1 LENNEMTSRTPL
13 STTSLGVCYYPE
25 HLPTDYWATDFDSM
39 REIGIRIVRVGE
51 FAWSRLEPEPGEY
64 RFSWLEQI
72 LDLAESKSLSIV
84 LGTPTSAPPKWLVDR
99 MPDMVAVDANGQ
111 RKGFGSRRHYC
122 FSHLGYRK
130 ECERIV
136 TKLAQAFGEHPAVI
150 AWQTDNEFGC
160 HDTVLSYSDADRS
173 AFRAWLRN
181 RYLSIDK
188 LNQAWGNV
196 FWSMEYRSFDE
207 IELPN
212 LTVTDPNPAHE
223 LDYRRF
229 SSDEV
234 DSFNRLQVDLIR
246 QYSPGRAV
254 LHNFMANFL
263 DFDHFKVSKS
273 LDAASWDSYPLGAL
287 TLLKAPEAHKARQLR
302 LGDPDLSAFHHDLYR
317 ACGRGRF
324 WIMEQQPGP
333 VNWAAYNP
341 APHPGAVRLWTFE
354 AIAHGAEVVSYFC
367 WRQAPFAQEQMHSG
381 LNLPDRQPD
390 VGAFEVRQTANEL
403 SQLDLA
409 SLVPAETALVYDYEA
424 AWTLAIQPQREDF
437 DYFAVAMSF
446 YRALRRFGLNIDIL
460 PPGAPLDGYKLVVIP
475 PLPIVSASLMQSLTR
490 FNGQVLVGP
499 RTGSKTANFQIPA
512 ELPPGPLQEVMPIKI
527 VRVESLPD
535 FVSLPLVW
543 KSAQYQC
550 NLWLE
555 HVRTDLVPFIRLADG
570 HGVGYRNGNITYL
583 ATLPEQSLL
592 DKIVEDLLNA
602 EGFKL
607 SEIPPGVRVRT
618 RGKHR
623 FFFNYNPEPVE
634 LNLPP
639 ETKFV
644 MGAAEMPAAGVTI
657 VEVAPH

>member
-1 LENNEMTSRTPL
+1 MTARILL
-13 STTSLGVCYYPE
+13 SQPSLGVCYYPE

-39 REIGIRIVRVGE
+39 REMGIRIVRVGE
-51 FAWSRLEPEPGEY
+51 FAWSRLEPEPSEY
-64 RFSWLEQI
+64 RLSWLERI
-72 LDLAESKSLSIV
+72 LDLAESKKLSIV
-84 LGTPTSAPPKWLVDR
+84 LGTPTSAPPKWLVDQ
-99 MPDMVAVDANGQ
+99 MPDMIAVDASGQ

-136 TKLAQAFGEHPAVI
+136 RKLAQAFGEHPAVI

-160 HDTVLSYSDADRS
+160 HDTILSYSEADRT

-181 RYLSIDK
+181 RYLSIDQ

-246 QYSPGRAV
+246 RYSPGRVV
-254 LHNFMANFL
+254 LHNFMATFL
-263 DFDHFKVSKS
+263 DFDHFKISQS

-287 TLLKAPEAHKARQLR
+287 TLLKASDTHKARQLR

-333 VNWAAYNP
+333 VNWAPYNP
-341 APHPGAVRLWTFE
+341 APHPGVVRLWTFE

-403 SQLDLA
+403 SQLDLS

-424 AWTLAIQPQREDF
+424 AWTLAIQPQRENF
-437 DYFAVAMSF
+437 DYFSIAMSF
-446 YRALRRFGLNIDIL
+446 YRALRRFGLNIDIV
-460 PPGAPLDGYKLVVIP
+460 PPDAQLDGYKLVVIP
-475 PLPIVSASLMQSLTR
+475 PLPIVSASLIESLR
-490 FNGQVLVGP
+490 QFKGQVLIGP
-499 RTGSKTANFQIPA
+499 RTGSKTQNFQIPA
-512 ELPPGPLQEVMPIKI
+512 ELPPGPLQEVIPIKV

-535 FVSLPLVW
+535 FVLLPLLW
-543 KSAQYQC
+543 KSAHYQC
-550 NLWLE
+550 HSWLE
-555 HVRTDLVPFIRLADG
+555 HVRTDLLPFIQLADG
-570 HGVGYRNGNITYL
+570 HGIGYRNGNITYL

-607 SEIPPGVRVRT
+607 REIPPGVRVRT

-623 FFFNYNPEPVE
+623 FFFNYNPEPAE
-634 LNLPP
+634 LTLPP
-639 ETKFV
+639 ETKFI
-644 MGAAEMPAAGVTI
+644 MGGARMPVAGVTI